1 MNNRLAENIKLIR
14 KQKWKLS
21 QDRFASLLDSSR
33 SKINSYENSGVEPS
47 IAFMVKLQRLT
58 GIPVARIF
66 TDPIPI
72 DSIPLEPIVEEQTGP
87 HLVSDSFDIA
97 ANTRTYSDFENI
109 VMTRFSALEL
119 RLGRMEDSIRSKS
132 GSEG

>member
-47 IAFMVKLQRLT
+47 IAFMVKLQGLT
-58 GIPVARIF
+58 GISVSKIF
-66 TDPIPI
+66 TAPIPI
-72 DSIPLEPIVEEQTGP
+72 DSIPLEPIIDNQREP
-87 HLVSDSFDIA
+87 HFISDGIGVSGNGTA
-97 ANTRTYSDFENI
+97 YSDFENI

-119 RLGRMEDSIRSKS
+119 RLGRMEDSLRSRNGYNS
-132 GSEG
+132 